1 MLFSWERIGIGRL
14 GIMCL
19 IKFSF
24 ILITPSLHIGDP
36 SFSMNRNMKNRSAYN
51 QFTSYWQLLSKF
63 WCSPHIGDYFQ
74 NFTIFKISKF
84 WSSLHIGDPV
94 KLLPLLSTCL
104 NYLYHSLPRRSQIG
118 PDWLIFYFVFCN
130 SYFVFCILFFEL
142 FVTQSSSH
150 HILGF
155 SSMACDQYIN

>member
-1 MLFSWERIGIGRL
+1 
-14 GIMCL
+14 MCL

-74 NFTIFKISKF
+74 NFTIFKILIFTSYWRLFSKF
-84 WSSLHIGDPV
+84 YHFQNFKILILTSYWRPGQTASSSFYTLELFVSQSSLAF
-94 KLLPLLSTCL
+94 SSRAC
-104 NYLYHSLPRRSQIG
+104 
-118 PDWLIFYFVFCN
+118 DWFCFLYFVFCN

-142 FVTQSSSH
+142 IVTQ
-150 HILGF
+150 
-155 SSMACDQYIN
+155 

>member
-1 MLFSWERIGIGRL
+1 MATPLFQWTGTWRIGVRI
-14 GIMCL
+14 I
-19 IKFSF
+19 SS
-24 ILITPSLHIGDP
+24 PHIGNYFQNFDVHLILATI
-36 SFSMNRNMKNRSAYN
+36 FKI
-51 QFTSYWQLLSKF
+51 LLFSKF
-63 WCSPHIGDYFQ
+63 WSSPHIGDYFQ

-94 KLLPLLSTCL
+94 KLLPLLSTRL